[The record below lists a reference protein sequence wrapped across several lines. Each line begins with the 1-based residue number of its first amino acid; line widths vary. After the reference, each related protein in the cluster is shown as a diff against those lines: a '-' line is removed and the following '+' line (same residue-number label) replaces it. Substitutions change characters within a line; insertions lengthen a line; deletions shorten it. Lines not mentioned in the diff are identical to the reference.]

1 VKPNPKLQPFEA
13 LIGSWSLVGSH
24 PQIPNTTLHGRATF
38 EWIEGGAFCRMH
50 MEIDEPQ
57 IPTGIAIFGSDD
69 EGPRFYMIYFD
80 ERGVSRK
87 FDVTLRDDGCEW
99 TRMAPGFSQR
109 FSISVASDGR
119 RMEGKGILSKD
130 GRSWESDL
138 QLTYTRA

>member
-1 VKPNPKLQPFEA
+1 
-13 LIGSWSLVGSH
+13 
-24 PQIPNTTLHGRATF
+24 
-38 EWIEGGAFCRMH
+38 

-109 FSISVASDGR
+109 FSISVAPDGR
-119 RMEGKGILSKD
+119 SMEGKGILSKD
-130 GRSWESDL
+130 GRSWEGDL